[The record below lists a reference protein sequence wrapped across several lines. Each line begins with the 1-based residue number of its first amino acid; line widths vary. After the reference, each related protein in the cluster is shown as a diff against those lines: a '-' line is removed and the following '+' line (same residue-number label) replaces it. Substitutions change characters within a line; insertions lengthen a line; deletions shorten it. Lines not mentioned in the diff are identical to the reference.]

1 MEDGWKINRIYIDL
15 ILTLSEGLDL
25 NVLLK
30 LLKKEVLWPL
40 EPRIKGWKV
49 QLAQVFLTL
58 STILNE
64 RLEPMCE

>member
-30 LLKKEVLWPL
+30 LLKKSFMTF
-40 EPRIKGWKV
+40 K
-49 QLAQVFLTL
+49 AQ
-58 STILNE
+58 NK
-64 RLEPMCE
+64 RLESLIGTSFPNSFYSFE